1 LKIAKFNLLATAAV
15 RPVASKSIGGA
26 VRVARLGCVAAG
38 LALAAAAVGAAP
50 VTTITSDFTGFVA
63 GTVNGQGGW
72 GVSNA
77 AFDQEVV
84 NIGGANGNVLR
95 LSNKVTAGSFG
106 DMPFA
111 PRPGGTTMTAAN
123 PTNSAP
129 QFFAGETSTGAAYN
143 RYIGSFD
150 FRSVVT
156 AAASDIGARITI
168 SPDNGQGG
176 RQGFIALENTAA
188 GVSVSTF
195 DINAGGGFVGPA
207 TLATVAGGGWNTL
220 RYEID
225 FFDGAFNDVANI
237 FLNNT
242 LVSTINSWESFYA
255 VNQPAQH
262 PNGVPVQTWLFR
274 LSGTAV
280 PNAQGFYIDNV
291 SVQLDN
297 RSNAVPTPA
306 TSLLAGLALAAMFV
320 VRRRQSQA

>member
-1 LKIAKFNLLATAAV
+1 MQANKYFK
-15 RPVASKSIGGA
+15 
-26 VRVARLGCVAAG
+26 
-38 LALAAAAVGAAP
+38 LAALCAALSASAFANAAP
-50 VTTITSDFTGFVA
+50 VTTVTSDFSGFTA
-63 GTVNGQGGW
+63 GSVNGQGGW
-72 GVSNA
+72 GVSNP

-106 DMPFA
+106 DQPFA
-111 PRPGGTTMTAAN
+111 PRPGGTAMTAAN

-129 QFFAGETSTGAAYN
+129 QFFAGETSTGAAFN

-150 FRSVVT
+150 FRSVAT
-156 AAASDIGARITI
+156 GNTDLGARITM

-176 RQGFIALENTAA
+176 RQGFIQLANTAA
-188 GVSVSTF
+188 GVAVTTF
-195 DINAGGGFVGPA
+195 DLNAVGGFVGPA
-207 TLATVAGGGWNTL
+207 TLATVAFASWNTL

-242 LVSTINSWESFYA
+242 LVSTINSWESFYS
-255 VNQPAQH
+255 VLQPVQH

-274 LSGTAV
+274 LSSVPAV

-297 RSNAVPTPA
+297 RSNAVPEPGTA
-306 TSLLAGLALAAMFV
+306 LLIGLAGAAMFA
-320 VRRRQSQA
+320 VRRRQNRA

>member
-1 LKIAKFNLLATAAV
+1 MTPEFSLLATAAALPAV
-15 RPVASKSIGGA
+15 SKSFGGM
-26 VRVARLGCVAAG
+26 VRFVRLGCVAAG
-38 LALAAAAVGAAP
+38 LAVAAVAAGAAP
-50 VTTITSDFTGFVA
+50 VTTVTSDFTSFIPGS
-63 GTVNGQGGW
+63 VNNQGGW
-72 GVSNA
+72 GVSNP
-77 AFDQEVV
+77 AFDQQVV

-95 LSNKVTAGSFG
+95 LSNMVTAGSFG

-111 PRPGGTTMTAAN
+111 PRPGGTGMTAAN

-150 FRSVVT
+150 FRSVAT
-156 AAASDIGARITI
+156 AFGTDPGARITI
-168 SPDNGQGG
+168 SPDNGQGA
-176 RQGFIALENTAA
+176 RQGFIALQNTAA

-195 DINAGGGFVGPA
+195 DVNAGGGFVGQA
-207 TLATVAGGGWNTL
+207 LSTVAFANWNTI

-242 LVSTINSWESFYA
+242 LVSTINSWESYYVA
-255 VNQPAQH
+255 NELALH
-262 PNGVPVQTWLFR
+262 PNGVPVQTLLFR

-297 RSNAVPTPA
+297 RVPEPGTP
-306 TSLLAGLALAAMFV
+306 LLVGLALAAMV
-320 VRRRQSQA
+320 AARRRQSRA

>member
-1 LKIAKFNLLATAAV
+1 MQANKYFK
-15 RPVASKSIGGA
+15 
-26 VRVARLGCVAAG
+26 
-38 LALAAAAVGAAP
+38 LALCAALCASAFANAAP
-50 VTTITSDFTGFVA
+50 VTTVTSDFTGFAA
-63 GTVNGQGGW
+63 GSVNGQGGW
-72 GVSNA
+72 GVSNV

-84 NIGGANGNVLR
+84 NLGGANGNVLR

-111 PRPGGTTMTAAN
+111 PRPGGTGMTSAN

-129 QFFAGETSTGAAYN
+129 QFFAGETSTGAAFN

-150 FRSVVT
+150 FRSVAT
-156 AAASDIGARITI
+156 ANTDFGARITM

-176 RQGFIALENTAA
+176 RQGFIALQNTAT
-188 GVSVSTF
+188 GVSVSTSAT
-195 DINAGGGFVGPA
+195 NAAGGFLGS
-207 TLATVAGGGWNTL
+207 TLATVAFAGWNTL

-255 VNQPAQH
+255 VNQPLDH
-262 PNGVPVQTWLFR
+262 PNGVPVQTWMFR

-320 VRRRQSQA
+320 VRRRQNRA

>member
-1 LKIAKFNLLATAAV
+1 MQANKYFK
-15 RPVASKSIGGA
+15 
-26 VRVARLGCVAAG
+26 
-38 LALAAAAVGAAP
+38 LAALCAALGASAFANAAP
-50 VTTITSDFTGFVA
+50 VTTVTSNFSGFTA
-63 GTVNGQGGW
+63 GSVNGQSGW
-72 GVSNA
+72 GVSNTN
-77 AFDQEVV
+77 FIQQVV
-84 NIGGANGNVLR
+84 DIGGANGNVLR
-95 LSNKVTAGSFG
+95 LSNNFTSGSFG
-106 DMPFA
+106 DQVFA
-111 PRPGGTTMTAAN
+111 PRPGGTAMTATN

-150 FRSVVT
+150 FRSVAT
-156 AAASDIGARITI
+156 AATSDLGARITM

-207 TLATVAGGGWNTL
+207 TLATVAFAGWNTI

-225 FFDGAFNDVANI
+225 FFDGAFNDVAKI
-237 FLNNT
+237 YLNNA

-255 VNQPAQH
+255 VNQPLDH

-274 LSGTAV
+274 MSGMAV

-306 TSLLAGLALAAMFV
+306 TPLLAGLALAAMFA
-320 VRRRQSQA
+320 VRRRQNRA